1 MTRTIGSLEWRGDRL
16 SLRRASSAEVVVP
29 ESIRGVLERR
39 FDAVAVDL
47 EMGNPWLMK
56 ELD

>member
-1 MTRTIGSLEWRGDRL
+1 MAATIGSLEWRGDRL